1 MVEAGRHNELQS
13 DLERLKADAE
23 SLYANLVAEK
33 DQILADSASL
43 DELAQEVEQAVDR
56 QGESGIIHPLS
67 EKLLQNE
74 GALSEKLASYQNS
87 KLEYQ
92 QLVSEIEQI
101 ESKIADIQ
109 KIERKL
115 EEEHP
120 RK

>member
-1 MVEAGRHNELQS
+1 MHGRVHRDKMVASAKRSAIVSLSHLRQA
-13 DLERLKADAE
+13 LLKLKE
-23 SLYANLVAEK
+23 
-33 DQILADSASL
+33 
-43 DELAQEVEQAVDR
+43 ELAQEVEQAVDR
-56 QGESGIIHPLS
+56 QGESEIIHPLS